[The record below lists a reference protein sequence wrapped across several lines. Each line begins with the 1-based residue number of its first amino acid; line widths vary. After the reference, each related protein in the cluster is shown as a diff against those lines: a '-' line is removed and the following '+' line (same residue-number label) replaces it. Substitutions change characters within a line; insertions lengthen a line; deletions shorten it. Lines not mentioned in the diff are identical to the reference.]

1 MLSFYHEFMRDVY
14 IHLVSDAT
22 GATLQGL
29 AQAGLAQFEA
39 INPIERLW
47 PLVRTKRQMDRVLKD
62 IEEHKGLVF
71 YTLVDQ
77 TMCRILEDFCAAHG
91 VPCAAVMAPIIKG
104 LESYLG
110 QPSQNIAGL
119 QHKLDDSYFKR
130 IDAIDFAMGFDDGQ
144 NLEGIETADVI
155 LVGVSRT
162 SKTPTCIYLAR
173 QGVRA
178 ANIPMVPHVPFP
190 AHVLE
195 LKTPLFI
202 GLTESADRLIE
213 LRSSR
218 IKVDQ
223 KQQSLFGNSYVDPE
237 AVEDEVQSAR
247 KFFREHGWPIIDVTK
262 RSVEETAAEILVLLQ
277 RKRLDSEGA

>member
-1 MLSFYHEFMRDVY
+1 MRDVY
-14 IHLVSDAT
+14 IHLISDAT

-29 AQAGLAQFEA
+29 AQAGLAQFDN

-47 PLVRTKRQMDRVLKD
+47 PLVRTRRQMDRVLKD
-62 IEEHKGLVF
+62 IEEHNGLVF
-71 YTLVDQ
+71 YTLVDEA
-77 TMCRILEDFCAAHG
+77 MCTILEEFCEARAI
-91 VPCAAVMAPIIKG
+91 PCAAVMAPIITG
-104 LESYLG
+104 LEQYLG
-110 QPSQNIAGL
+110 QTSRNIAGL

-178 ANIPMVPHVPFP
+178 ANIPLVPHMAFP
-190 AHVLE
+190 DAVLA
-195 LKTPLFI
+195 LKTPLFV

-213 LRSSR
+213 LRASR

-223 KQQSLFGNSYVDPE
+223 KQQNLFGNSYIDPE
-237 AVEDEVQSAR
+237 AVENEVQQAR
-247 KFFREHGWPIIDVTK
+247 KFFREQGWAIIDVTK
-262 RSVEETAAEILVLLQ
+262 KSVEETAAEILVLLQ
-277 RKRLDSEGA
+277 RKKLDAEGV